1 MRHPETSS
9 REPPAALL
17 AEYEPALD
25 AAHGRRLTPDAD
37 SRDVGPAIPATVPP
51 YDVMFGA
58 TFGATTAIS
67 RPLG

>member
-1 MRHPETSS
+1 MHHPETSS

-17 AEYEPALD
+17 AQYEPAPD
-25 AAHGRRLTPDAD
+25 TTHGRRQARDAD
-37 SRDVGPAIPATVPP
+37 PRDVEPAIPTTVPP
-51 YDVMFGA
+51 YEV